1 MPTQTV
7 STMHSTPVETVVS
20 LQHSSIQPSP
30 TSSEL
35 FFSSPS
41 GVEVEL
47 SIASTTHVT
56 SAVPTTSP
64 SISPP
69 PTGTVQS
76 DSGTFSNGLPVNII
90 PATPLESETSLG
102 REETEP
108 PVNWPFIAGLVVGV
122 ILLVLIVIVFLLII
136 FVVSL
141 RRGDEDSDKYSG
153 DTVSDTLFNVVAA
166 SQQQRINHEE
176 RAVQA
181 CGE

>member
-1 MPTQTV
+1 M
-7 STMHSTPVETVVS
+7 
-20 LQHSSIQPSP
+20 
-30 TSSEL
+30 
-35 FFSSPS
+35 
-41 GVEVEL
+41 
-47 SIASTTHVT
+47 
-56 SAVPTTSP
+56 
-64 SISPP
+64 
-69 PTGTVQS
+69 
-76 DSGTFSNGLPVNII
+76 
-90 PATPLESETSLG
+90 G